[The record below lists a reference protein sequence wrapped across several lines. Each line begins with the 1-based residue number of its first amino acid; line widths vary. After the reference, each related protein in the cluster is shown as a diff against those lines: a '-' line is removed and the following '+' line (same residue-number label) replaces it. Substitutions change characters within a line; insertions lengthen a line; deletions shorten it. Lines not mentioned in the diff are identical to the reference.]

1 MASFVA
7 CILALLYPADSKIL
21 LHDLTYLFNSYF
33 IHKNIYNIHIQISFK
48 DILGIMKEFNIKG
61 INYETIASIKE
72 NTCPHRE
79 QRNAK
84 HFTTRDGK

>member
-1 MASFVA
+1 
-7 CILALLYPADSKIL
+7 
-21 LHDLTYLFNSYF
+21 
-33 IHKNIYNIHIQISFK
+33 
-48 DILGIMKEFNIKG
+48 MKEFNIKG
-61 INYETIASIKE
+61 INNYETIANIKE